1 MPTIDQ
7 DIQAMRQSVFGHEI
21 RDAIVDAISQLDG
34 RVTAHE
40 NDQIDLQLK
49 IVNGHLI
56 YSRTGVVD
64 TNVDFSLRNGHLILE
79 TL

>member
-7 DIQAMRQSVFGHEI
+7 DIRAMRQSVFGREI
-21 RDAIVDAISQLDG
+21 RSAIVDAITQLDD

-49 IVNGHLI
+49 IVNGRLI
-56 YSRTGVVD
+56 YSRTGKVD
-64 TNVDFSLRNGHLILE
+64 TNVDFSLRNGHLMLE